1 MSHDPDH
8 QIFVLDAENE
18 ATTERHDLRV
28 DNVGDGLQIGLG
40 KPHGASLVVERTT
53 KLVRV
58 FVIPG
63 TGCEEV
69 GTIELHDDAESEEG
83 EDGTAKVLYLNAG
96 GKVLYDSTSDPHYL
110 TDQERTTAREPMTGK
125 ILIIAYGR
133 WGRGETVEEARKN
146 GKILKRMLS
155 KAKIYIAPDPEAYV
169 DEGGAIVSNSQYPR
183 PKLISPL

>member
-28 DNVGDGLQIGLG
+28 DNVGDGLQIKLG
-40 KPHGASLVVERTT
+40 KPHDASLVIERTA

-69 GTIELHDDAESEEG
+69 GTIELHDEG
-83 EDGTAKVLYLNAG
+83 AEDGAKVLYFNTG
-96 GKVLYDSTSDPHYL
+96 GKVLYDSAVDPHYL
-110 TDQERTTAREPMTGK
+110 TETERSTAREPMTGK
-125 ILIIAYGR
+125 ILVLAYGR
-133 WGRGETVEEARKN
+133 WGRGETVEAARKN

-155 KAKIYIAPDPEAYV
+155 KAKIYICPDPEAYV
-169 DEGGAIVSNSQYPR
+169 DEGGGIVSSDQYPR
-183 PKLISPL
+183 PKLISPF